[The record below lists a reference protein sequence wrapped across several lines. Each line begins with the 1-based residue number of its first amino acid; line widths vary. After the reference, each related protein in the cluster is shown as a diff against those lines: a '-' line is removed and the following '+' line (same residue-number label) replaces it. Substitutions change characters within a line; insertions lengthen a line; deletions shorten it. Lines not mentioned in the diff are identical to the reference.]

1 MATLPLDIIDMI
13 YLANPHKIISN
24 YLAFSKEYET
34 ADRNNN
40 KRRKISNSNM
50 KEMKE
55 MKEMK
60 KYNNTIKYLLN
71 KDTYMKYYRQS
82 SWLKYFIPSP
92 PHPHPHPPT
101 HPPRKQNKTNKG
113 RVGYQ
118 AKAKAKVKD
127 NSVIEPIKLI
137 ATYFNQLETNYKK
150 QQCMSDAEDDT
161 FDLITRFETI
171 LDTSEFSNETY
182 AKQLEAIEKYYI
194 FTYEIPAFVKLVLIL
209 YNCGY
214 FKNSNGISKP
224 SIHIF
229 LEMVLEG
236 DSSKI
241 EDFTKTYKYYSA
253 RHKFIPLFGIYL
265 GMGYSFVIGWDTEF
279 DSLIGFTENGSNGY
293 EVMYNAQRTSRYFS
307 ESRPARLL
315 KIDKKQL
322 LEDYLKM
329 IGIADIS
336 ILLDYSRSLDICNM
350 PGSNF

>member
-1 MATLPLDIIDMI
+1 MATLPLEIIDKI

-50 KEMKE
+50 KEMQDMKA
-55 MKEMK
+55 MKED
-60 KYNNTIKYLLN
+60 NNTIKYLLN

-82 SWLKYFIPSP
+82 SWLKHFIPSHS
-92 PHPHPHPPT
+92 HP
-101 HPPRKQNKTNKG
+101 HPPRKQNKTNIG
-113 RVGYQ
+113 R
-118 AKAKAKVKD
+118 AKDKAQDKD

-150 QQCMSDAEDDT
+150 QPRISDKEDDT
-161 FDLITRFETI
+161 LDLITRFETI

-214 FKNSNGISKP
+214 FKSSKGISKP

-236 DSSKI
+236 DSAKI
-241 EDFTKTYKYYSA
+241 EDFNKTYKYYSA
-253 RHKFIPLFGIYL
+253 RHKFIPLFGIDL

-279 DSLIGFTENGSNGY
+279 DSLIGFCENGSNGFD
-293 EVMYNAQRTSRYFS
+293 VVYNVQRTMRYFS
-307 ESRPARLL
+307 KPRSARLV

-329 IGIADIS
+329 IGISDTS
-336 ILLDYSRSLDICNM
+336 ILLDCYRRLDICDL
-350 PGSNF
+350 

>member
-1 MATLPLDIIDMI
+1 MATLPLEIIDKI

-24 YLAFSKEYET
+24 YLAFSKQYET

-50 KEMKE
+50 KEMKDI
-55 MKEMK
+55 KED
-60 KYNNTIKYLLN
+60 NSTIKYLLN

-82 SWLKYFIPSP
+82 SWLKHFIPS
-92 PHPHPHPPT
+92 HP
-101 HPPRKQNKTNKG
+101 HPPRKQNKTNNG
-113 RVGYQ
+113 RVRSP
-118 AKAKAKVKD
+118 AIVKD

-150 QQCMSDAEDDT
+150 QPRISDEEDDT
-161 FDLITRFETI
+161 LDLITRFETI

-194 FTYEIPAFVKLVLIL
+194 FTYEIPTFVKLVLML

-214 FKNSNGISKP
+214 FKSSKGISKP

-236 DSSKI
+236 DSAKI
-241 EDFTKTYKYYSA
+241 EDFNKTYKYYSA

-279 DSLIGFTENGSNGY
+279 DSLIGFCENGSDGHDI
-293 EVMYNAQRTSRYFS
+293 MYNVQRTMRYFS
-307 ESRPARLL
+307 KPRSARLV

-329 IGIADIS
+329 IGISDTS
-336 ILLDYSRSLDICNM
+336 ILLDCYGRLDICDL
-350 PGSNF
+350 